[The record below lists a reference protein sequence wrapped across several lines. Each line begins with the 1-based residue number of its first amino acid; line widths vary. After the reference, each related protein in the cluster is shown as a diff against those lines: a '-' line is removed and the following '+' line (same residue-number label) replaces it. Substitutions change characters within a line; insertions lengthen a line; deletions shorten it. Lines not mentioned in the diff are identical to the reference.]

1 MHGWVCMITVPGH
14 WEWIASGTSPQMLS
28 MIAGKIES
36 QTRTVASKI
45 SVFGMTRLYLLCKL
59 ELKKACTTIHRN
71 IYTQAYQSASEKKQ
85 ILYKHMYI
93 DQKIYSICSI
103 LLYNI
108 HVVSLNIF
116 ILYIPLSGA
125 HSLRLVANWRIN
137 SVRDSWAHGLAMASQ
152 KPRLES

>member
-1 MHGWVCMITVPGH
+1 MPGSSNLKLEL
-14 WEWIASGTSPQMLS
+14 WP
-28 MIAGKIES
+28 
-36 QTRTVASKI
+36 VASKI
-45 SVFGMTRLYLLCKL
+45 SVFGMTGLYLSFAKVGARVYKKMCKL
-59 ELKKACTTIHRN
+59 ELKKACTTIQRN

-137 SVRDSWAHGLAMASQ
+137 SVRDS
-152 KPRLES
+152 